1 MHYLENKRLYFEIL
15 NIEQNLKKLINIFIL
30 FYKIKIIKI

>member
-1 MHYLENKRLYFEIL
+1 MEIKNKL